1 MTQKFIIGS
10 IIFPLFLLFWGCTE
24 SSLTLQVRYADVLG
38 LQQDDP
44 VYFKQN
50 GIGKVQKVTY
60 TQQGDYLVAITIA
73 PEFKNVATVDS
84 RFFIDIDPR
93 NQQRKAITIV
103 QEQPGGKALERT
115 AIIQGSV
122 KAGFLEEMISG
133 IKRNAT
139 AAENEMRAAMQQLDR
154 SLKTTAQ
161 QLDSKMAAALDDLS
175 RQLQTFS
182 IEVEK
187 VPDSQEVKQLEMSIQ
202 QFADEFNKAQKNVR
216 DTIQHEV
223 IPQLRRELDQLRQQ
237 LRQQGRDKEIEAI
250 DRNVEE
256 MSRV

>member
-1 MTQKFIIGS
+1 MNHKRIVGS
-10 IIFPLFLLFWGCTE
+10 IIFPLLLLFWGCTE
-24 SSLTLQVRYADVLG
+24 SSLTLQVRYVDVLG
-38 LQQDDP
+38 LQQDDS

-50 GIGKVQKVTY
+50 EIGKVQKVTY

-73 PEFKNVATVDS
+73 PEFKNAATVDS
-84 RFFIDIDPR
+84 QFFIDADPR
-93 NQQRKAITIV
+93 NRQRKAITIV
-103 QEQPGGKALERT
+103 QERPGGKALERSV
-115 AIIQGSV
+115 IIQGSV
-122 KAGFLEEMISG
+122 KAGFLDEMLSG

-139 AAENEMRAAMQQLDR
+139 AAEKEMRAAMQQLDK

-161 QLDSKMAAALDDLS
+161 KLDSEMAAVLDDLS

-182 IEVEK
+182 QEVEK

-223 IPQLRRELDQLRQQ
+223 IPQLRRELDQLREQ
-237 LRQQGRDKEIEAI
+237 LHQEGREKEIEVI
-250 DRNVEE
+250 DRNVEQ

>member
-1 MTQKFIIGS
+1 MNQKPIVGG
-10 IIFPLFLLFWGCTE
+10 IIFSLLLLFSGCTD

-38 LQQDDP
+38 LQQEDP

-50 GIGKVQKVTY
+50 EIGKVEKITY

-73 PEFKNVATVDS
+73 PEFKNAATVDS
-84 RFFIDIDPR
+84 KFFIDDDPR
-93 NQQRKAITIV
+93 DRQSKAITIL
-103 QEQPGGKALERT
+103 QERPGGGMLEKST
-115 AIIQGSV
+115 IIQGSV
-122 KAGFLEEMISG
+122 KAGFLDEMLSG

-139 AAENEMRAAMQQLDR
+139 VVENEMRTAMQQLDK
-154 SLKTTAQ
+154 SLKERAQ
-161 QLDSKMAAALDDLS
+161 QLDNEMAAALGELT

-182 IEVEK
+182 QEMEK
-187 VPDSQEVKQLEMSIQ
+187 VPDSQEVKELEMSIK
-202 QFADEFNKAQKNVR
+202 QFADEFNKAQQNVR

-237 LRQQGRDKEIEAI
+237 LQKKGRDKEIEVI
-250 DRNVEE
+250 DRHVEE